1 MAEETQ
7 STIDESARQEEE
19 SPAPS
24 AAPVSTENE
33 ITDSLPPRPG
43 WRAIV
48 APAWFL
54 LGIVVG
60 LAAFAG
66 YDRFT
71 APPPTPA
78 VAPTLDVAVLRGAAR
93 DGMLEALATLQAES
107 AQSQGQRQSTPA
119 PVAKDSFK
127 IRPANLLGEA
137 NAKVTLVE
145 YADFQCPFCERFQ
158 TSVAPQL
165 IEEYVKTGKVNFLYK
180 HLAFLGPESAW
191 SAVAAECAAD
201 QGKFWQYHDLLFA
214 RQSGENEG
222 AFAKDK
228 LIGFGK
234 ELGLDMPTFEKCV
247 QNDETLNRV
256 REDTQEGQGFGVSS
270 TPTFFVNGRP
280 LVGLGSFEQFKAVL
294 EQALQE

>member
-1 MAEETQ
+1 MAEDQISSEVTNDIEET
-7 STIDESARQEEE
+7 
-19 SPAPS
+19 SPAVPAVPGVAEQEDEKS
-24 AAPVSTENE
+24 
-33 ITDSLPPRPG
+33 PPRAG

-48 APAWFL
+48 APVWFL
-54 LGIVVG
+54 LGLVVG

-71 APPPTPA
+71 TQPTTPV

-93 DGMLEALATLQAES
+93 DGMLDALATLQAES

-119 PVAKDSFK
+119 PVAKDAFK
-127 IRPANLLGEA
+127 IRPANLLGEP

-145 YADFQCPFCERFQ
+145 YSDFQCPFCGRFQ
-158 TSVAPQL
+158 STVSPQL
-165 IEEYVKTGKVNFLYK
+165 IEQYVKTGKINFLYK
-180 HLAFLGPESAW
+180 HMAFLGPESAW
-191 SAVAAECAAD
+191 SAVAAECAAN
-201 QGKFWQYHDLLFA
+201 QGKFWEYHDLLFA

-222 AFAKDK
+222 AFNKDK

-234 ELGLDMPTFEKCV
+234 ELGLDMTTFERCV
-247 QNDETLNRV
+247 QNDETLDRV
-256 REDTQEGQGFGVSS
+256 RADTQEGQELGVNS